1 MQLPGGLTMEKVLL
15 GRHSFVNSRAHCLRA
30 VGMSLL
36 FALALSGT
44 ALGQQLAVS
53 GTVTSTFGAPLSGV
67 TVRVQG
73 TDTRAVTNASGK
85 YFINAP
91 ADAVLTFSYVGQR
104 PVQLTVAGRTTV
116 DVTMAQIPYLEEV
129 VVTAYTEQRRADITG
144 AVSSLNIES
153 ASRQTGASVLQRLDA
168 SVPGVTV
175 VAGGSPGSRSTVRI
189 RGISSFQNNDP
200 LYIIDGTPVQESYL
214 NFLNPNDITSV
225 QVLKDASSASIYG
238 ARASNGVILIETTK
252 RGVAGPPQ
260 VTLRARTGVATPVRG
275 YDDILITN
283 SLDYFKVMK
292 ASYENAGDAVPTNIY
307 GNPAAPTV
315 PIYIWPNSC
324 PATAACT
331 GVVTAFDAYG
341 RPTSVNEAA
350 YSTPGS
356 LIMPGSEGTNWWDAV
371 FGSAPVSDYN
381 LDVAG
386 GGDENAYRV
395 SFNYFDQ
402 GGTAKYNH
410 FKRGSVRVNT
420 TFARGMLNFGENISL
435 AADRH
440 VGGMP
445 DDPGGYAED
454 GILGKNILQQ
464 PVIPVFDI
472 NGNFAGGK
480 AKTLGNQGNPLKW
493 AWAGKDNETKNNQ
506 VFGNVFA
513 GLDVNPQV
521 SFKTRLGFN
530 VAERTTLSFN
540 PASPEVAEATFGN
553 SAGENR
559 NDFNDWTWTNT
570 LRYVKAISRHNFDLL
585 IGQEANKGNNR
596 YIEASIGGLVNTSTN
611 SRYIQD
617 ALGTTKNVYTT
628 GGQNSL
634 LSVFGKADYNFADK
648 YVASFTLRRDGSS
661 RLAPGHQWGTFP
673 AAGLGWRISNEPFL
687 ANNKIFSDV
696 MLRYGWGITG
706 NQFIPSGRIVAQF
719 GGSRGDTYY
728 DVTGGNTIAQGY
740 RQTSLGNPDLK
751 WEENKSTNVGADMVL
766 FDGKLNFIV
775 DVYRRSTSNLLFD
788 PRLPATAGVAS
799 PPIINVGQ
807 MRNTGIDFSIGH
819 QAASWSLSFNGSHY
833 KNEIIS
839 INGVQ
844 DFFYGPIA
852 TRFGNQIIN
861 QVGHPIG
868 SFYGLV
874 TDGYFQS
881 QAEADAHTAD
891 AITLACATPPCQD
904 GAAPGRFKFEDVNGD
919 GIINAADRTIIGS
932 PHPDFTAGLDLGL
945 RRGNWDL
952 NMTFF
957 GTFGND
963 IFENQKEFYV
973 FREFET
979 NVRKDLFDN
988 SWTPTNPN
996 AKYPRID
1003 RNDSF
1008 SSAISNF
1015 YVADGSYIRLR
1026 NLQLGYMV
1034 PSSLGR
1040 WLPGG
1045 SRVYLQGENIFTS
1058 TSYDGL
1064 DPSLPAANI
1073 YGAAGDV
1080 RDQYRGVDRGAY
1092 PSNRVFSIGFVT
1104 SF

>member
-1 MQLPGGLTMEKVLL
+1 MEKKLSAVI
-15 GRHSFVNSRAHCLRA
+15 SRRTERVRQLCA

-36 FALALSGT
+36 FALVLSGT
-44 ALGQQLAVS
+44 AFAQNQAVT
-53 GTVTSTFGAPLSGV
+53 GVVTSTGGTPLQGV

-73 TDTRAVTNASGK
+73 ADNRAITDATGRYRLS
-85 YFINAP
+85 AP
-91 ADAVLTFSYVGQR
+91 SDAVLIFSFVGQR
-104 PVQLTVAGRTTV
+104 PVQLTVAGRTNI

-153 ASRQTGASVLQRLDA
+153 ATRQTSASVLQRLDA

-175 VAGGSPGSRSTVRI
+175 ASGGSPGSRSTVRI

-260 VTLRARTGVATPVRG
+260 ITLRARTGVASPVRG
-275 YDDILITN
+275 YDDILILN
-283 SLDYFKVMK
+283 SMDYFRVMR
-292 ASYENAGDAVPTNIY
+292 ASYENAGEAIPTNIY
-307 GNPAAPTV
+307 GDINNPSV
-315 PIYIWPNSC
+315 PNYIWPNAC
-324 PATAACT
+324 PTTAACT
-331 GVVTAFDAYG
+331 GVVTAADAFG
-341 RPTSVNEAA
+341 RGVSVNSGA
-350 YSTPGS
+350 YSYPNS
-356 LIMPGSEGTNWWDAV
+356 LIMAGSQGTDWWDAV

-381 LDVAG
+381 MDVAG
-386 GGDENAYRV
+386 GSDENAYRV
-395 SFNYFDQ
+395 SFNYYDQ

-410 FKRGSVRVNT
+410 FNRGSVRVNT
-420 TFARGMLNFGENISL
+420 TFNRGKLNFGENISVAL
-435 AADRH
+435 ERH
-440 VGGMP
+440 HGGMP

-472 NGNFAGGK
+472 AGNFAGGK
-480 AKTLGNQGNPLKW
+480 AKTLGNQGNPLKA
-493 AWAGKDNETKNNQ
+493 AWAGKDNETRNNQ
-506 VFGNVFA
+506 IFGNVFA
-513 GLDVNPQV
+513 GLDMNPQLT
-521 SFKTRLGFN
+521 FRTRLGFN
-530 VAERTTLSFN
+530 VAQRTSLSFT

-570 LRYVKAISRHNFDLL
+570 LRYVKAFSKHNFDFL

-596 YIEASIGGLVNTSTN
+596 YIEASIGGLVNTSID

-617 ALGTTKNVYTT
+617 ALGTSKDVFTT
-628 GGQNSL
+628 GGENSL
-634 LSVFGKADYNFADK
+634 LSIFGKADYNFADK

-661 RLAPGHQWGTFP
+661 RLAPGNQWGTFP
-673 AAGLGWRISNEPFL
+673 AVGFGWRISNESFL
-687 ANNKIFSDV
+687 ANNKVLSDV
-696 MLRYGWGITG
+696 MLRYGWGVTG
-706 NQFIPSGRIVAQF
+706 NQLIPSGRIIAQF
-719 GGSRGDTYY
+719 GGGKGDTFY
-728 DVTGGNTIAQGY
+728 DVTGGNNIVQGY
-740 RQTSLGNPDLK
+740 RQTSLGNPNLK
-751 WEENKSTNVGADMVL
+751 WEENKSTNIGADMQL
-766 FDGKLNFIV
+766 FEGQLNLIV
-775 DVYRRSTSNLLFD
+775 DWYTRSTSNLLFD

-799 PPIINVGQ
+799 PPIVNVGQ
-807 MRNTGIDFSIGH
+807 MKNTGIDFSIGH
-819 QAASWSLSFNGSHY
+819 AAPSWSLSFNGSHY
-833 KNEIIS
+833 NNEIVS
-839 INGVQ
+839 IDGVQ
-844 DFFYGPIA
+844 DFFYGPIS
-852 TRFGNQIIN
+852 TRFGNQVIN
-861 QVGHPIG
+861 QVDHPIG
-868 SFYGLV
+868 AFYGLV
-874 TDGYFQS
+874 TDGYFQTP
-881 QAEADAHTAD
+881 AEAADHTAN
-891 AITLACATPPCQD
+891 AAGVCATPPCQD
-904 GAAPGRFKFEDVNGD
+904 GAKIGRFKFKDINGD
-919 GIINAADRTIIGS
+919 GVVSAADRTIIGS

-945 RRGNWDL
+945 RRGNFDL

-957 GTFGND
+957 ASFGND

-979 NVRKDLFDN
+979 NVLKDLYDN

-1008 SSAISNF
+1008 SSQLSNF
-1015 YVADGSYIRLR
+1015 YVEDGSYTRLR
-1026 NLQLGYMV
+1026 NLQLGYTI
-1034 PSSLGR
+1034 PSSASR
-1040 WLPGG
+1040 WMPGG
-1045 SRVYLQGENIFTS
+1045 SRVYVMGENLLTFTG
-1058 TSYDGL
+1058 YKGL

-1073 YGAAGDV
+1073 SGAAGDV